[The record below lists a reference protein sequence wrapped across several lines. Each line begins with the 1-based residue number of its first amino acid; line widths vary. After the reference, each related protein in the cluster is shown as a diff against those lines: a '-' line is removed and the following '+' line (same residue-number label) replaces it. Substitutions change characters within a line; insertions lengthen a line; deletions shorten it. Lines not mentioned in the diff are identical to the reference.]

1 MTPLLRQVARAYA
14 GSHTPDQLSDI
25 CFIFPNKRSATFF
38 LRYLDLE
45 MACPHIEPEATTI
58 GEFFA
63 SLSPLAEAPRF
74 MQLSTLYDAYR
85 TIAPDSA
92 PDFDRFMFWGE
103 ILLADFADVDR
114 YMVNSA
120 ELFSNI
126 EELREINSTY
136 LTDAQRDIIRRYWG
150 EDAPGLNWQPHAEG
164 DEAERFWTHINRP
177 GTHDNSEKFVS
188 LWRVLQPLY
197 ELFNKQLAA
206 DGYATSGHLFRNA
219 ATLLSTVGPDAIP
232 HRASRYVFIGFN
244 MLSTSEIMVFDSMRR
259 TGIADFYWD
268 VASPAFALE
277 GNKAGALA
285 LRGAKM
291 FPSLYPLE
299 DTGEEPAFSSPEI
312 EIIGVASGVGQAKMA
327 AERLEQWQAAGYI
340 GASTDD
346 STGTDTAVVLADETL
361 LMPVLSH
368 LPDSI
373 ATTNV
378 TMGFP
383 MKLTPVAAVMRSAVA
398 LQRRVRMV
406 DGRPA
411 FFYEDVVGILA
422 QPIVRSV
429 APEATDS
436 ILREIEERRIFSLD
450 AADLAARYPALA
462 PIFRPLGRDGEASL
476 DHSASYIESL
486 IDLFST
492 YATEEERPVERRFLM
507 AYRAALDELV
517 AAFRHR
523 KVTMRETTM
532 ASLLERAI
540 ATATVNFTGEP
551 LRGVQIMGVLETRS
565 LDFSNLIMMS
575 MNETV
580 YPRRHSRPSFIP
592 EALRHA
598 FGLPGKD
605 IAESVFGYYFF
616 RLLSRARRVVLLY
629 DARTVG
635 IEKVGEMSRYLA
647 QLLYMFPDLQIK
659 HRAAS
664 FPNLPS
670 ATRPS
675 LSIAKTPEV
684 MERLREFMRPG
695 SGRNISASSLNSYI
709 NCPMQFYLESV
720 EGLRFK
726 SETESA
732 DFIDWSTYGQIVH
745 EVAERIYKTLA
756 AESGDSTIRPDAA
769 RTIAA
774 DRPMISR
781 FVTAA
786 VNRHYLHLSNGPEGG
801 DRLDPLRGESKVL
814 GGIVVDLM
822 RRMLTVEADTFGEFV
837 FEGAEVKLDG
847 PVRLSPDLP
856 PINVKQVI
864 DRIDFAGPCGSMRF
878 VDYKTGGDQLSAASI
893 EAAFDRNAD
902 KRPKV
907 LFQLMFYCLCYS
919 ELKSYSGPIQPYV
932 YLIRTMFTDPLV
944 PMTIGK
950 QQIAD
955 YRDYIETFKEN
966 LTKTVN
972 AIFDSTTPFEARV
985 NDPAYDG
992 HACTFCR
999 FKAICSPPD

>member
-164 DEAERFWTHINRP
+164 GDEAERFWTHINRP

-268 VASPAFALE
+268 VASPAFCSRRQQSRRI
-277 GNKAGALA
+277 GIAGCQNVSVAISFGGYR
-285 LRGAKM
+285 RGAC
-291 FPSLYPLE
+291 FLL
-299 DTGEEPAFSSPEI
+299 PEI

-411 FFYEDVVGILA
+411 F
-422 QPIVRSV
+422 S
-429 APEATDS
+429 
-436 ILREIEERRIFSLD
+436 
-450 AADLAARYPALA
+450 
-462 PIFRPLGRDGEASL
+462 
-476 DHSASYIESL
+476 
-486 IDLFST
+486 
-492 YATEEERPVERRFLM
+492 
-507 AYRAALDELV
+507 
-517 AAFRHR
+517 
-523 KVTMRETTM
+523 MRMLWE
-532 ASLLERAI
+532 
-540 ATATVNFTGEP
+540 
-551 LRGVQIMGVLETRS
+551 
-565 LDFSNLIMMS
+565 
-575 MNETV
+575 
-580 YPRRHSRPSFIP
+580 YW
-592 EALRHA
+592 
-598 FGLPGKD
+598 
-605 IAESVFGYYFF
+605 
-616 RLLSRARRVVLLY
+616 LSR
-629 DARTVG
+629 
-635 IEKVGEMSRYLA
+635 
-647 QLLYMFPDLQIK
+647 
-659 HRAAS
+659 
-664 FPNLPS
+664 
-670 ATRPS
+670 
-675 LSIAKTPEV
+675 
-684 MERLREFMRPG
+684 
-695 SGRNISASSLNSYI
+695 
-709 NCPMQFYLESV
+709 
-720 EGLRFK
+720 
-726 SETESA
+726 
-732 DFIDWSTYGQIVH
+732 
-745 EVAERIYKTLA
+745 
-756 AESGDSTIRPDAA
+756 
-769 RTIAA
+769 
-774 DRPMISR
+774 
-781 FVTAA
+781 
-786 VNRHYLHLSNGPEGG
+786 
-801 DRLDPLRGESKVL
+801 
-814 GGIVVDLM
+814 
-822 RRMLTVEADTFGEFV
+822 
-837 FEGAEVKLDG
+837 
-847 PVRLSPDLP
+847 
-856 PINVKQVI
+856 
-864 DRIDFAGPCGSMRF
+864 
-878 VDYKTGGDQLSAASI
+878 
-893 EAAFDRNAD
+893 
-902 KRPKV
+902 
-907 LFQLMFYCLCYS
+907 
-919 ELKSYSGPIQPYV
+919 
-932 YLIRTMFTDPLV
+932 
-944 PMTIGK
+944 
-950 QQIAD
+950 
-955 YRDYIETFKEN
+955 
-966 LTKTVN
+966 
-972 AIFDSTTPFEARV
+972 
-985 NDPAYDG
+985 
-992 HACTFCR
+992 
-999 FKAICSPPD
+999 